1 MLQEVGRTFGIAC
14 HPLEGDV
21 AADGDPLP
29 RFGELT
35 RELENR
41 PVIAVDDL
49 VFHVAA
55 AFRGH
60 PHINNVLTHI
70 SGADWNAIEAAL
82 RAILDPGTGSRDLSP
97 LALNIIDLMCADRG
111 ITGRVV
117 KPFYR
122 DLLQNLLGNDMSSRF
137 ITHITSLFLESE
149 IAAQSGMAPNS
160 VAGSRSTNNAGGG

>member
-21 AADGDPLP
+21 AADGDPFL
-29 RFGELT
+29 RFGELAW
-35 RELENR
+35 ELDR

-49 VFHVAA
+49 VFAA

-70 SGADWNAIEAAL
+70 SGANWNAIETAL
-82 RAILDPGTGSRDLSP
+82 RAILDPRTGTKDLSP
-97 LALNIIDLMCADRG
+97 LARNIIDLMCADRG
-111 ITGRVV
+111 ITGRIV

-122 DLLQNLLGNDMSSRF
+122 ELLKSLLGSTVSSRF
-137 ITHITSLFLESE
+137 ITHITSLFLENE
-149 IAAQSGMAPNS
+149 IAAQLGSAPNP
-160 VAGSRSTNNAGGG
+160 VAGSGSTNNAGGR